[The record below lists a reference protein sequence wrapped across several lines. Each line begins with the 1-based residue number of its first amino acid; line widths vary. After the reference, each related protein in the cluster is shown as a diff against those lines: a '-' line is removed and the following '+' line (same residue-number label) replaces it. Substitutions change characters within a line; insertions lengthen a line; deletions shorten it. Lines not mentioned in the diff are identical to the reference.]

1 MVRPRGV
8 RLIESGGA
16 IKVET
21 HNEGG
26 DAERPAP
33 IALRVALAGEGTC

>member
-1 MVRPRGV
+1 MVCARGV

-21 HNEGG
+21 HNEGR
-26 DAERPAP
+26 DAKRPAP
-33 IALRVALAGEGTC
+33 IALRVALVEKETQ